1 MTKILLNDFIEVEYT
16 GKFADGTIFD
26 TTNQEVAQKNN
37 IFSPEMKNKPVI
49 ICVGEKQLIL
59 GLDDALLGKEVGKEY
74 TIDLKPEEA
83 FGKRDIKK
91 IRLVPLAEFKKRRI
105 DPRPGMQIDMD
116 GEVGIIKNAS
126 GGRIIVNFNHPFSG
140 KEVVYEIKIN
150 KKITDKKEK
159 LTSYLEISLNSDNFK
174 TDIKDDKATISLPV
188 ELPEIVQEEFSKKL
202 KEIIGLKDIV
212 FKKAG
217 ETQQSPVKTST
228 TPKQ

>member
-37 IFSPEMKNKPVI
+37 IFSPEMKYKPVI

>member
-16 GKFADGTIFD
+16 GKFTDGTVFD
-26 TTNQEVAQKNN
+26 TTNQEVAQKND
-37 IFSPEMKNKPVI
+37 IFSPEMKYKPII
-49 ICVGEKQLIL
+49 ICVGEKQLIS
-59 GLDDALLGKEVGKEY
+59 GLDNNLIDKEVGKSY
-74 TIDLKPEEA
+74 TIELKPEDA
-83 FGKRDIKK
+83 FGKKDIKK
-91 IRLVPLAEFKKRRI
+91 IRLVPLAEFQKRRI

-116 GEVGIIKNAS
+116 GEIGIIKNAS

-174 TDIKDDKATISLPV
+174 TDIKDNKAEITLPI
-188 ELPEIVQEEFSKKL
+188 ELPKIVQEEFSKKL
-202 KEIIGLKDIV
+202 KEIIGLKNIV
-212 FKKAG
+212 FKK
-217 ETQQSPVKTST
+217 EESTKQSPVKPST